1 VTLRATPPIVPPSA
15 RRGSDR
21 LTELARRRAIHADAL
36 RPAVIIP
43 AVLAVVAVAVI
54 QWWLFTGGTWTGRQ
68 PLTVDFANQAD
79 GLLHYS
85 TAPAFN
91 PQPILHGPG
100 PAVLL
105 MPFQWALHR
114 GYLDQPISDQCVLLI
129 FTWGIAAL
137 VTRWLCRLHTY
148 AAAESPVSLAVA
160 GTLLGSLAVPWPSLL
175 LHSDSTA
182 TGIAVAAFFF
192 ISGLYVVWSN
202 RCSVAPHP
210 IPLLLSGAC
219 WLLAALASPILL
231 PAIVLTALMTC
242 AFALPRRKF
251 APIAFVVML
260 LPLAILAWPT
270 LHPATAAD
278 WQALAINHVMP
289 NFRYLIARPV
299 VTNWR
304 SIFTTA
310 PHLRIGP
317 AIDPSV
323 LLLQSP
329 LLIAL
334 MFGVWGIVR
343 TRTRIRKA
351 APVAVSAPENLPVEP
366 TVLDPNT
373 PHDPD
378 RILITPR
385 KPTGASLSYTLA
397 IDSQLPPEKEEYRSR
412 ITPRHFNPATAPTE
426 PATHRIAPP
435 EPKTPLPVEE
445 SAAPAIGRVWLP
457 LTLLAAVICTTF
469 TALLLPLAPAPA
481 FALNTHAAAL
491 MLVLVWW
498 SFVARHKTRPAY
510 RLSMSVALALGL
522 LTLFA
527 SYLSITLIQG

>member
-1 VTLRATPPIVPPSA
+1 VTLRATPPTVPPSA

-21 LTELARRRAIHADAL
+21 LTELARRRAIDADAI

-43 AVLAVVAVAVI
+43 AIVAVLAVAVV

-68 PLTVDFANQAD
+68 PLTVDFAAQAD

-85 TAPAFN
+85 VAPAFN
-91 PQPILHGPG
+91 PQPLIHGPG
-100 PAVLL
+100 PAILQ

-114 GYLDQPISDQCVLLI
+114 GYLDQPISDQCILLI

-137 VTRWLCRLHTY
+137 VARWLCRLHTY
-148 AAAESPVSLAVA
+148 AAAQSPVSLAVG
-160 GTLLGSLAVPWPSLL
+160 GTLIGSLAVPWPSLL
-175 LHSDSTA
+175 LHADSTA
-182 TGIAVAAFFF
+182 TGVAVAAFFF
-192 ISGLYVVWSN
+192 IAGLYVLWSN
-202 RCSVAPHP
+202 RHAPTPHP
-210 IPLLLSGAC
+210 IPLLLTGGC
-219 WLLAALASPILL
+219 WLIAVLASPILL
-231 PAIVLTALMTC
+231 PAIILTALMTC
-242 AFALPRRKF
+242 PFALPRPKY
-251 APIAFVVML
+251 APIALVVML
-260 LPLAILAWPT
+260 RPLAALACPA

-278 WQALAINHVMP
+278 WQVLAVNHVMP
-289 NFRYLIARPV
+289 NFRYLLAKPV

-304 SIFTTA
+304 GIVTTA

-334 MFGVWGIVR
+334 MFAVWGIVR
-343 TRTRIRKA
+343 TRPRPRKTD
-351 APVAVSAPENLPVEP
+351 PVAAIETEDREVEP
-366 TVLDPNT
+366 TVLEPIG

-385 KPTGASLSYTLA
+385 KPTGATLSYTLA
-397 IDSQLPPEKEEYRSR
+397 IDAALPPEKEIYQSR
-412 ITPRHFNPATAPTE
+412 ITPRHVHSASPPAEA
-426 PATHRIAPP
+426 AQHRIAPP
-435 EPKTPLPVEE
+435 APKPPATVEE

-457 LTLLAAVICTTF
+457 LTLLAAVICITF
-469 TALLLPLAPAPA
+469 TALLQPLATAPA
-481 FALNTHAAAL
+481 FALTTHAAAL

-498 SFVARHKTRPAY
+498 PFLSRHKTRPAY
-510 RLSMSVALALGL
+510 HFSMSVALVLGL

-527 SYLSITLIQG
+527 SYFSITLIPG